1 MFDRQT
7 VLGPLSKPLQI
18 ITNLYKSP
26 VFLRILV
33 IWIISIF
40 MLLADSGLKHHD
52 YRLNFRGPQIKSN
65 EIVILSISRAEWDEV
80 FKPSFLKSMVY
91 RQDPVTD
98 SYYWNPF
105 FWLQVL
111 QNLKSANVKKVGVD
125 FYFSKRLNVTWN
137 TLSLLSQE
145 KSVFWISEVDNLG
158 RMLPSKFGDNFN
170 ENLAVNLLRPDYDG
184 ILRHFNFSKTN
195 IPQLPEI
202 LSKKWPNIPTLS
214 RESLINFRGPPG
226 TFTVYPLVN
235 VFDGTLKTELLKN
248 KIVII
253 APDYGKDHLMKT
265 PLGIM
270 NRAEIY
276 ANIIDNIDESRWIKK
291 WPIFIYALFLLPL
304 ILLCVWV
311 ILSFPQGIG
320 VTLLFSIGFITVS
333 TSILLFDVY
342 YVWTPLITTLATI
355 FLSYVIIISQKLFD
369 RERNVWQMQKEQEYL
384 KSLEELK
391 TNFVSLISHDLKT
404 PLAKIQSVINRM
416 KSDPSL
422 NSSPNLKQELN
433 SIYQESKHLDR
444 YIKSILNLLKIESK
458 DFTIIKKPIDIND
471 IIEKACLQ
479 LEPVALE
486 KGITLEQN
494 LEPMFLIEA
503 DKTLVHE
510 ILINLIENAIK
521 YSDKNTKVI
530 IQSYE
535 SDGYVQ
541 FDVIDH
547 GMGIKPEN
555 LKFVF
560 EKFYRSENSST
571 TQGSGLGLFLVK
583 YFIELHNGHI
593 DIESVL
599 GEGTKVTV
607 KLPTEANL

>member
-1 MFDRQT
+1 MLDVNTILRPFINFYKI
-7 VLGPLSKPLQI
+7 LIKF
-18 ITNLYKSP
+18 YKSP
-26 VFLRILV
+26 VILRILV

-40 MLLADSGLKHHD
+40 ILMADSGLKHHD
-52 YRLNFRGPQIKSN
+52 YRFNFRSPQAKSN
-65 EIVILSISRAEWDEV
+65 DIVILSISRAEWDEI
-80 FKPSFLKSMVY
+80 FKPSFMKSMVY

-105 FWLQVL
+105 FWLQVF
-111 QNLKSANVKKVGVD
+111 QNLKAAQVEKVGVD
-125 FYFSKRLNVTWN
+125 FYFSKRLNVSWN
-137 TLSLLSQE
+137 TLTVLTQE

-158 RMLPSKFGDNFN
+158 RMLPSRFADNFN

-184 ILRHFNFSKTN
+184 ILRNFNFSNTN
-195 IPQLPEI
+195 IPQLPEA
-202 LSKKWPNIPTLS
+202 LSKKWPNIDVPN

-226 TFTVYPLVN
+226 TFEVLPLVS
-235 VFDGTLKTELLKN
+235 VFDGSLNPEVLKN
-248 KIVII
+248 KVVII
-253 APDYGKDHLMKT
+253 APDYGKDHLIKT
-265 PLGIM
+265 PLGVM

-276 ANIIDNIDESRWIKK
+276 ANVIDNINANRWIKK
-291 WPIFIYALFLLPL
+291 WPIFIYAVLLLPL
-304 ILLCVWV
+304 ILVCVWV

-320 VTLLFSIGFITVS
+320 VTLLFSLGFITIS
-333 TSILLFDVY
+333 SSIFLFDIY
-342 YVWTPLITTLATI
+342 YIWTPLITALATI

-422 NSSPNLKQELN
+422 ETSPQLTQELN
-433 SIYQESKHLDR
+433 AIYQESKHLDR

-458 DFTIIKKPIDIND
+458 DFTIVKKPIDIND

-479 LEPVALE
+479 LQPVAAE
-486 KGITLEQN
+486 KGIQIQQN

-521 YSDKNTKVI
+521 YSDKNTTV
-530 IQSYE
+530 QVE
-535 SDGYVQ
+535 SFESEGFVTIEI
-541 FDVIDH
+541 IDH
-547 GMGIKPEN
+547 GQGIKPEH
-555 LKFVF
+555 LKLVF

-583 YFIELHNGHI
+583 YFIELHNGYI
-593 DIESVL
+593 DIKSTL

-607 KLPTEANL
+607 KLPTENPA